1 MTAKKPP
8 PPLPSPNHDQTSL
21 IAINEHHQPF
31 NGFPSCPDAAASL
44 RPRPRRICVFCGSSL
59 GARDDYRTAAVELA
73 DELSRRKIDL
83 VYGGA
88 RVGLMGILADRML
101 EAGAHVIG
109 VMPAALEARELAHT
123 GLSELHIVDSMHE
136 RKQMMA
142 DLADAFIALP
152 GGFGTFEE
160 LFETIT
166 WAQLGIHAKPCGL
179 LNTCDYYAKLLAFLD
194 HCAEEEFIRTAYQET
209 LFAEPTPPA
218 LLERLV
224 ATDPTG

>member
-1 MTAKKPP
+1 MIK
-8 PPLPSPNHDQTSL
+8 
-21 IAINEHHQPF
+21 
-31 NGFPSCPDAAASL
+31 
-44 RPRPRRICVFCGSSL
+44 RICVFCGSGL
-59 GARDDYRTAAVELA
+59 GARADYRTAAVELA

-101 EAGAHVIG
+101 EAETHVVG

-136 RKQMMA
+136 RKFMMA

-152 GGFGTFEE
+152 GGFGTLEE
-160 LFETIT
+160 LFEAIT
-166 WAQLGIHAKPCGL
+166 WSQLGIHAKPCGL
-179 LNTCDYYAKLLAFLD
+179 LNTCDYYARLLTFLD
-194 HCAEEEFIRTAYQET
+194 HCAEEEFIGTAYRET
-209 LFAEPTPPA
+209 PFAEASPPP

-224 ATDPTG
+224 GVGPPTSR